1 MNMWCTKPYLFFTLL
16 GLGVFAYAQQT
27 TPHFL
32 ESQVVVS
39 HKVSSTYNAN
49 LGLSSRMEHHTNDNS
64 LPTTFLQVSHF
75 SSFRIGNNNKISLGV
90 LYRFSED
97 FENQYPNEFRLT
109 QQFHMAFKPHVVRY
123 THRFRVEERFVG
135 ADLFT
140 RFRYRFGIDFPLN
153 GQVLD
158 VGETYALA
166 NVESQLQLQ
175 NAQSPRYNF
184 RALTG
189 IGVVISSDVKLQMS
203 LQYRLAHFS
212 TIQTGSWFVHFGGYI
227 KI

>member
-1 MNMWCTKPYLFFTLL
+1 M
-16 GLGVFAYAQQT
+16 
-27 TPHFL
+27 FL
-32 ESQVVVS
+32 
-39 HKVSSTYNAN
+39 
-49 LGLSSRMEHHTNDNS
+49 
-64 LPTTFLQVSHF
+64 
-75 SSFRIGNNNKISLGV
+75 
-90 LYRFSED
+90 
-97 FENQYPNEFRLT
+97 ENQYPDEFRVT
-109 QQFHMAFKPHVVRY
+109 QQFHTALKPYVVRF

-158 VGETYALA
+158 TGETYALA

-175 NAQSPRYNF
+175 QTQAPRYNF

-189 IGVVISSDVKLQMS
+189 IGVVISSDVKIQMS
-203 LQYRLAHFS
+203 LQYRLAHLS
-212 TIQTGSWFVHFGGYI
+212 TIQTDSWFVLFGGYI